1 MDRIR
6 YDVRHTF
13 CHQKGANTTVFSAYS
28 SILNPTRRSSRVY
41 LSLLTPRAPSSC
53 SAPSP
58 VSIATSL
65 STLDPS
71 ALYNVLGQTAWELG
85 GGLLGRMAQFAHG
98 ISALDVTPSAA
109 LSAPVWLLGKR
120 YDDVAAADF
129 DAYKR
134 SFESILWFTYRRDYP
149 AMTPYEHTSDAGW
162 GCMLRSAQMLL
173 GQALQRR
180 ILGREWRLPA
190 LFETE
195 IDARLPETY
204 VQLLRWFADS
214 PDVECRYSIH
224 HMVKLGVQ
232 YDKLPGEWYGPT
244 TAAQVLRDLVN
255 LHRREFGGELA
266 MYVPQEGVV
275 YSDDVAKLCV
285 SHIEQETA
293 EKEVKDE
300 DAPEFFDP
308 LLHPPTTEDK
318 SDWSTALLILI
329 PLRLGL
335 DQVNERY
342 VPAIQKTFAFP
353 QSVGII
359 GGKKGHSVYFV
370 GTQQDQLHLLDPHDV
385 HPAPELNAA
394 FPTATHLRTVHS
406 SRPLVMNVTTIDPS
420 LALGFLCENRADYED
435 FERRVRILH
444 DEVKEEGGM
453 CPFSVAARRPDYAAS
468 DGDLLMADCLS
479 GDDEVSSAGGA
490 GAGEDDEDDYV
501 LL

>member
-1 MDRIR
+1 
-6 YDVRHTF
+6 
-13 CHQKGANTTVFSAYS
+13 
-28 SILNPTRRSSRVY
+28 
-41 LSLLTPRAPSSC
+41 
-53 SAPSP
+53 
-58 VSIATSL
+58 
-65 STLDPS
+65 
-71 ALYNVLGQTAWELG
+71 
-85 GGLLGRMAQFAHG
+85 MAQFAHG

-180 ILGREWRLPA
+180 LLGRDWRLPA
-190 LFETE
+190 LFETDM
-195 IDARLPETY
+195 DARLPETY

-214 PDVECRYSIH
+214 PDIACRYSIH

-285 SHIEQETA
+285 SHIEQETV

-300 DAPEFFDP
+300 GAPEFFDP
-308 LLHPPTTEDK
+308 LLHPPTSEDK

-420 LALGFLCENRADYED
+420 LALGFLCEHRADYED
-435 FERRVRILH
+435 FERRVRTLH

-468 DGDLLMADCLS
+468 GGDLLMADCLS
-479 GDDEVSSAGGA
+479 GDDMNEDELASASGA
-490 GAGEDDEDDYV
+490 GTGEDDEDDYNEDCEARYWDRDV
-501 LL
+501 NAAINMLELLKSEVQGRGRMEPFRRS

>member
-1 MDRIR
+1 
-6 YDVRHTF
+6 
-13 CHQKGANTTVFSAYS
+13 
-28 SILNPTRRSSRVY
+28 
-41 LSLLTPRAPSSC
+41 
-53 SAPSP
+53 
-58 VSIATSL
+58 
-65 STLDPS
+65 
-71 ALYNVLGQTAWELG
+71 
-85 GGLLGRMAQFAHG
+85 MAQFAHG

-120 YDDVAAADF
+120 YDDVAAVDF

-180 ILGREWRLPA
+180 LLGRDWRLPA

-224 HMVKLGVQ
+224 QMVKLGVQ

-255 LHRREFGGELA
+255 LHRREFGGELS

-275 YSDDVAKLCV
+275 YSDDVAKLC
-285 SHIEQETA
+285 
-293 EKEVKDE
+293 
-300 DAPEFFDP
+300 FFDP

-342 VPAIQKTFAFP
+342 VPAIQKSFAFP

-385 HPAPELNAA
+385 HPAPELNTA

-420 LALGFLCENRADYED
+420 LALGFLCENRVDYED

-453 CPFSVAARRPDYAAS
+453 CPFSVAARRPDYSAS

-479 GDDEVSSAGGA
+479 GDDELSSTGAAGT
-490 GAGEDDEDDYV
+490 GEDDDDDYV

>member
-1 MDRIR
+1 
-6 YDVRHTF
+6 
-13 CHQKGANTTVFSAYS
+13 
-28 SILNPTRRSSRVY
+28 
-41 LSLLTPRAPSSC
+41 
-53 SAPSP
+53 
-58 VSIATSL
+58 
-65 STLDPS
+65 
-71 ALYNVLGQTAWELG
+71 
-85 GGLLGRMAQFAHG
+85 MAQFAHG

-109 LSAPVWLLGKR
+109 LSAPVWLLGRR

-134 SFESILWFTYRRDYP
+134 NFEAILWFTYRRDFP
-149 AMTPYEHTSDAGW
+149 QMTPYDFTSDAGW

-180 ILGREWRLPA
+180 LLGRDWRLPA
-190 LFETE
+190 LFEAE
-195 IDARLPETY
+195 IDARLPDKY
-204 VQLLRWFADS
+204 VTLLRWFADL

-224 HMVKLGVQ
+224 HMVKLGMQ

-275 YSDDVAKLCV
+275 YTDDVTRLCV
-285 SHIEQETA
+285 SHIEEDAGGRETEKKVVA
-293 EKEVKDE
+293 EDGN
-300 DAPEFFDP
+300 APEFFDP
-308 LLHPPTTEDK
+308 LLHPPTAEDT

-342 VPAIQKTFAFP
+342 VPALEKTFAFP

-385 HPAPELNAA
+385 HPAPELNSA

-406 SRPLVMNVTTIDPS
+406 SRPLVMNVTGIDPS
-420 LALGFLCENRADYED
+420 LALGFLCETRADYED

-444 DEVKEEGGM
+444 DEVKANGGM
-453 CPFSVAARRPDYAAS
+453 CPFSVAAHRPDYAAS
-468 DGDLLMADCLS
+468 GGDLLMADCLS
-479 GDDEVSSAGGA
+479 GDDMNEDEITSATGGVS

>member
-1 MDRIR
+1 M
-6 YDVRHTF
+6 
-13 CHQKGANTTVFSAYS
+13 S
-28 SILNPTRRSSRVY
+28 
-41 LSLLTPRAPSSC
+41 
-53 SAPSP
+53 
-58 VSIATSL
+58 
-65 STLDPS
+65 
-71 ALYNVLGQTAWELG
+71 
-85 GGLLGRMAQFAHG
+85 QFAHG

-109 LSAPVWLLGKR
+109 LSAPVWLLGRR

-134 SFESILWFTYRRDYP
+134 SFEAILWFTYRRDFP
-149 AMTPYEHTSDAGW
+149 QMTPYDFTTDAGW

-180 ILGREWRLPA
+180 LLGRDWRLPA
-190 LFETE
+190 LFEAE
-195 IDARLPETY
+195 RDARLPEKY
-204 VQLLRWFADS
+204 VALLRWFADA

-224 HMVKLGVQ
+224 HMVKLGMQ

-275 YSDDVAKLCV
+275 YTDDVTRLCV
-285 SHIEQETA
+285 SHMEDGDA
-293 EKEVKDE
+293 GEKEALVKE
-300 DAPEFFDP
+300 KVKEKENVPEFFDP
-308 LLHPPTTEDK
+308 LLHPPTAEDS

-342 VPAIQKTFAFP
+342 VPALEKTFAFP
-353 QSVGII
+353 QSVGVI

-406 SRPLVMNVTTIDPS
+406 SRPLVMNVTGIDPS

-435 FERRVRILH
+435 FERRVRMLH
-444 DEVKEEGGM
+444 DEVKADGGM
-453 CPFSVAARRPDYAAS
+453 CPFSVAAHRPDYAAS
-468 DGDLLMADCLS
+468 GGDLLMADCLS
-479 GDDEVSSAGGA
+479 GDDMNEDEIASATGGVS

>member
-1 MDRIR
+1 M
-6 YDVRHTF
+6 
-13 CHQKGANTTVFSAYS
+13 S
-28 SILNPTRRSSRVY
+28 
-41 LSLLTPRAPSSC
+41 
-53 SAPSP
+53 
-58 VSIATSL
+58 
-65 STLDPS
+65 
-71 ALYNVLGQTAWELG
+71 
-85 GGLLGRMAQFAHG
+85 QFAHG

-109 LSAPVWLLGKR
+109 LSSPVWLLGKR

-129 DAYKR
+129 DAYKK
-134 SFESILWFTYRRDYP
+134 SFEAILWFTYRRDFP

-173 GQALQRR
+173 GQALQKRL
-180 ILGREWRLPA
+180 LGRDWRLPA

-195 IDARLPETY
+195 MDNKLPSNY
-204 VQLLRWFADS
+204 VKLLKWFADS
-214 PDVECRYSIH
+214 PDLECRYSIH
-224 HMVKLGVQ
+224 HMVKLGMQ

-275 YSDDVAKLCV
+275 YSDDVTTLCV
-285 SHIEQETA
+285 SQIQEEEVTA
-293 EKEVKDE
+293 KVNHNEDE
-300 DAPEFFDP
+300 GNKPEFFDP
-308 LLHPPTTEDK
+308 LLHPPTTEDR

-335 DQVNERY
+335 DQVNECY

-385 HPAPELNAA
+385 HPAPEINAA

-420 LALGFLCENRADYED
+420 LALGFLCETRADYED

-444 DEVKEEGGM
+444 DEVKAEGGM
-453 CPFSVAARRPDYAAS
+453 CPFSVAARRPDYSAS
-468 DGDLLMADCLS
+468 GGDLLMADCLS
-479 GDDEVSSAGGA
+479 GDDMNEDELGG
-490 GAGEDDEDDYV
+490 GTGGDGEDDEDDYV

>member
-1 MDRIR
+1 
-6 YDVRHTF
+6 
-13 CHQKGANTTVFSAYS
+13 
-28 SILNPTRRSSRVY
+28 
-41 LSLLTPRAPSSC
+41 
-53 SAPSP
+53 
-58 VSIATSL
+58 
-65 STLDPS
+65 
-71 ALYNVLGQTAWELG
+71 
-85 GGLLGRMAQFAHG
+85 MAQFAHG

-109 LSAPVWLLGKR
+109 LSAPVWLLGRR

-134 SFESILWFTYRRDYP
+134 SFEAILWFTYRRDFP
-149 AMTPYEHTSDAGW
+149 QMTPYDFTSDAGW

-180 ILGREWRLPA
+180 LLGRDWRLPA
-190 LFETE
+190 LFEAE
-195 IDARLPETY
+195 IDARLPDKY
-204 VQLLRWFADS
+204 VTLLRWFADS
-214 PDVECRYSIH
+214 PDIECRYSIH
-224 HMVKLGVQ
+224 HMVKLGMQ

-275 YSDDVAKLCV
+275 YTDDVTRLC
-285 SHIEQETA
+285 
-293 EKEVKDE
+293 
-300 DAPEFFDP
+300 FFDP
-308 LLHPPTTEDK
+308 LLHPPTAEDS

-342 VPAIQKTFAFP
+342 VPALEKTFAFP

-385 HPAPELNAA
+385 HPAPELNPA

-406 SRPLVMNVTTIDPS
+406 SRPLVMNVTGIDPS
-420 LALGFLCENRADYED
+420 LALGFLCDNRADYED

-444 DEVKEEGGM
+444 DEVKADGGM
-453 CPFSVAARRPDYAAS
+453 CPFSVAAHRPDYAAS
-468 DGDLLMADCLS
+468 GGDLLMADCLS
-479 GDDEVSSAGGA
+479 GDDMNEDEIASASGGVSGT
-490 GAGEDDEDDYV
+490 GEDDEDDYV